1 MKVIS
6 ITHRQN
12 EVLELWKK
20 YKNQWG
26 TLQSIAHELKTSA
39 GNVSLLLSKL
49 VREGVLEKRNS
60 RYYLIPDVVIEL
72 IPLNKRP
79 RKSPHQINTRRHT
92 ASMVIVEPNEP
103 RSTQPVKRISGPR
116 ISSPKKL
123 PPVEYCNGKLTK
135 VPIPKY

>member
-1 MKVIS
+1 MKTVS

-12 EVLELWKK
+12 QVLELWKK
-20 YKNQWG
+20 YNNQWG
-26 TLQSIAHELKTSA
+26 TLHSIACELKVTA
-39 GNVSLLLSKL
+39 GNVSLILAKL

-60 RYYLIPDVVIEL
+60 RYHLIPDIDIEI

-79 RKSPHQINTRRHT
+79 RKSPHHRNTHRHT
-92 ASMVIVEPNEP
+92 ASMVIAEPAEP
-103 RSTQPVKRISGPR
+103 RSTQPIKKSNGLR